1 MTLNNKNVLFIYPTL
16 FKVTGLPIGIA
27 SMSAVLKKGGFR
39 VKVFD
44 TAFYD
49 LSHKQDGDKIR
60 ADRLMSK
67 RIINEDKHWK
77 VKTTDIK
84 QDLINVINEFK
95 PKIIGISMLEPDYE
109 ISLTLTRLVKQRF
122 KDIII
127 VAGGVFPTLSPEIVI
142 KESSIDIVC
151 LGEGETAL
159 LELCNRV
166 AAGVD
171 YHDIAGL
178 WIKSSGKIIKNKPG
192 ALHDVNALPHPDFTG
207 FDEGFFYKPMQG
219 KLYKM
224 VNIETSRGCPYSC
237 SYCSGP
243 KLKKFFLDNNCGK
256 YYRNMSMEKVFEQ
269 LYYQIEKHSP
279 EFIYF
284 SSETFLAMTD
294 KEFKTFI
301 EEYRKI
307 KIPFWFQTR
316 FETLKDEHIRLLKE
330 VGMFWLTLGV
340 EHGDE
345 AFRKR
350 ILNRTCTNKAIYNG
364 ISILNKYDFGASLNN
379 IMGFPFETRELI
391 FETIKLNK
399 GLYEINKKLE
409 FNIFMF
415 VPYLG
420 SELYSVCKDNGLLP
434 DREYSYSGT
443 LDDETVLNFPE
454 EYKRELKGLIKT
466 FNLYV
471 KLPEKYYPQI
481 KIAEHSDEEGDAM
494 FNRLSRLVEE
504 GSF

>member
-1 MTLNNKNVLFIYPTL
+1 MTPNKKNVLLIYPTL
-16 FKVTGLPIGIA
+16 FKVTGLPIGI
-27 SMSAVLKKGGFR
+27 SSLSAVLKKGGYR

-49 LSHKQDGDKIR
+49 LRHQEDGDKIR

-67 RIINEDKHWK
+67 RIANEEKHWQ

-84 QDLINVINEFK
+84 SDLIKTINEFE
-95 PKIIGISMLEPDYE
+95 PKIVGISILEPNYG
-109 ISLTLTRLVKQRF
+109 ISLMLTRLVKQHF
-122 KDIII
+122 KDIIV

-166 AAGVD
+166 SSGVD
-171 YHDIAGL
+171 YRNIAGL
-178 WIKSSGKIIKNKPG
+178 RVKSGGKIMKNKPG
-192 ALHDVNALPHPDFTG
+192 ILHDINALPHPDFSA
-207 FDEGFFYKPMQG
+207 FNEGFFYKPMQG
-219 KLYKM
+219 RLYKM
-224 VNIETSRGCPYSC
+224 VNVETSRGCPYSC

-243 KLKKFFLDNNCGK
+243 KLKKFFLNNNCGK
-256 YYRNMSMEKVFEQ
+256 YYRNMNMGKIIEQ
-269 LYYQIEKHSP
+269 IYYQIQKHSP

-284 SSETFLAMTD
+284 SSETFLAMTKKD
-294 KEFKTFI
+294 FNTFI

-316 FETLKDEHIRLLKE
+316 FETLKDEYIKALKE

-340 EHGDE
+340 EHGNE
-345 AFRKR
+345 AFRKK
-350 ILNRTCTNKAIYNG
+350 ILKRTCTNKDIIDG
-364 ISILNKYDFGASLNN
+364 ISILKKHNFGASLNN
-379 IMGFPFETRELI
+379 IMGFPHENRELI

-399 GLYEINKKLE
+399 QLYQINKKLE
-409 FNIFMF
+409 FNIFML
-415 VPYLG
+415 VPYRG
-420 SELYSVCKDNGLLP
+420 SEIYSVCKENGLLP
-434 DREYSYSGT
+434 DGDYSYSGT
-443 LDDETVLNFPE
+443 LDDESVLNFPK
-454 EYKRELKGLIKT
+454 EYKQELKGLIKT

-481 KIAEHSDEEGDAM
+481 KIAERSDKEGDAM
-494 FNRLSRLVEE
+494 FKRLSRLLEE
-504 GSF
+504 DSS